1 MKTLT
6 IGVLVAALTSLAS
19 AQSGNAGAANGA
31 DDGLAVARE
40 VLAAQKHFYQAY
52 RTCNEQDMA
61 ALVTDDLL
69 YLFSVG
75 FMHKGKTEFLKSLEP
90 AGCGWDVLQVDVDV
104 NDVRIH
110 GDTAIL
116 VGNFRYKGKN
126 AEPVDA
132 NLMAMQVFVKRDG
145 KWLFAANSTT
155 EAIPLGASK
164 KLKSQ

>member
-155 EAIPLGASK
+155 EASDVTR
-164 KLKSQ
+164 